1 MKRYYETERLILR
14 SPVPTDAPDI
24 CRVRNSDFVQRYNLY
39 ADSSDE
45 DVLAE
50 LERYNFV
57 ILLEKHTGLFLGLI
71 HIKEDYIRYHVDS
84 MELAGWLD
92 SSVAK
97 QGFMS
102 EALRC
107 LIPNLFSE
115 GISRLTARVFSD
127 NLASVR
133 LMESM
138 GFVREGYLKDA
149 VKNPSGEIF
158 DIVLF
163 SVTEEE
169 FRKRGR

>member
-14 SPVPTDAPDI
+14 SPEPTDAADI
-24 CRVRNSDFVQRYNLY
+24 CKVRNSDFVQRYNLY
-39 ADSSDE
+39 PDSSAE
-45 DVLAE
+45 DVLIE
-50 LERYNFV
+50 LEKYDLV
-57 ILLEKHTGLFLGLI
+57 ILAEKDTGLFLGLI

-92 SSVAK
+92 RSVARN
-97 QGFMS
+97 GLMS

-107 LIPNLFSE
+107 LIPNLFNE

-127 NLASVR
+127 NTASVR
-133 LMESM
+133 LMESI

-158 DIVLF
+158 DMILF
-163 SVTEEE
+163 SLTEEE
-169 FRKRGR
+169 FRKRVG

>member
-14 SPVPTDAPDI
+14 SPIPTDAPDI
-24 CRVRNSDFVQRYNLY
+24 SKVRNSDFVQRYNLY
-39 ADSSDE
+39 TDSSTE

-50 LERYNFV
+50 LERYDLV
-57 ILLEKHTGLFLGLI
+57 ILLEKHTGRFLGLI

-92 SSVAK
+92 MSVAK

-102 EALRC
+102 EALRG
-107 LIPNLFSE
+107 LIPNLFNE
-115 GISRLTARVFSD
+115 GIARLTARVFSD

-133 LMESM
+133 LMESI
-138 GFVREGYLKDA
+138 GFVREGYLREA
-149 VKNPSGEIF
+149 VKNSSGEIF
-158 DIVLF
+158 DMILF

-169 FRKRGR
+169 FKKRVG